1 MRERRFSE
9 AIDEAV
15 AAAMAADR
23 GVVVIGEDVPMIR
36 APLFARFGPERV
48 LGAPISESAF
58 VGAAL
63 GAAMGGLR
71 PIVEVMIVDFIAVA
85 MDAVLNQIAKLEAF
99 SGGNWS
105 CPLVIRAAC
114 GGGYGDG
121 GQHEQS
127 LWGMLAG
134 IPGLKVVVPSTPADA
149 KGLMASAIEDAGPV
163 VFLEHK
169 LLSEVWLEWM
179 GRGGREN
186 VAFDVP
192 PAGALGEVPDPASE
206 IRIGEAVVR
215 REGEDV
221 TLVSLAVGAHRATE
235 AAERLAAEQI
245 SAEVIDLRSVRP
257 LDVDLLLRSV
267 EKTRRVVVVDEDYRD
282 FGLSG
287 EIAAVLLEADL
298 HPLFRRVCLEATL
311 PYDRRREEVALPSV
325 ERIVAAVETMT
336 GSSPPSTSVG

>member
-15 AAAMAADR
+15 AAAMAADES
-23 GVVVIGEDVPMIR
+23 VVVLGEDVPMIR

-63 GAAMGGLR
+63 GAAMAGLR
-71 PIVEVMIVDFIAVA
+71 PIVEVMLVDFIAVA

-99 SGGNWS
+99 SGGSWR
-105 CPLVIRAAC
+105 CPLVIRASC

-121 GQHEQS
+121 GQHEQA

-134 IPGLKVVVPSTPADA
+134 IPGLEVVVPSTPADG
-149 KGLMASAIEDAGPV
+149 KGLMAAAIAADGPV

-179 GRGGREN
+179 GRGGRET
-186 VAFDVP
+186 VSFDVP
-192 PAGALGEVPDPASE
+192 AAGAAGEVAEAVAAIPLGEA
-206 IRIGEAVVR
+206 AVR
-215 REGEDV
+215 RAGTDV
-221 TLVSLAVGAHRATE
+221 TLVSLGVGVHRAE
-235 AAERLAAEQI
+235 AAAERLTADGV

-257 LDVDLLLRSV
+257 LDVGAVRRSV
-267 EKTRRVVVVDEDYRD
+267 AKTGRVVVIDEDYRE

-287 EIAAVLLEADL
+287 EIAAVLLEAGL
-298 HPLFRRVCLEATL
+298 GPRYRRVCVEATL
-311 PYDRRREEVALPSV
+311 PYDRRREEAALPGV
-325 ERIVAAVETMT
+325 ERIVAAV
-336 GSSPPSTSVG
+336 GAIVAD